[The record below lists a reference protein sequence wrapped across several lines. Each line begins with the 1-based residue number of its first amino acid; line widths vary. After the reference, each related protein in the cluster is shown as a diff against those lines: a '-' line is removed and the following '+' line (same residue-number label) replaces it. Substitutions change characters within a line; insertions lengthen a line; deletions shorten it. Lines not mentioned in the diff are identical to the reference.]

1 MEITLFNLEFIWPTY
16 LKKKYIF
23 KIAAKGKKIA
33 NAITLNFF
41 SLFIAVIFFIIE
53 YESSPVNIS
62 FSGFNHYNITQ

>member
-1 MEITLFNLEFIWPTY
+1 MEIALFNLEFIWPAY

-41 SLFIAVIFFIIE
+41 SLLIAVIFFII
-53 YESSPVNIS
+53 
-62 FSGFNHYNITQ
+62 